1 MHDHRHEDLDKVG
14 RLDWH
19 VDSVVTC
26 VNRVQWL
33 QTCFSCMDVEEE
45 QLWQPHP
52 AFAHL
57 QQWQETWQSS
67 FTSCPPTVA
76 ANQRCCCW
84 PKSQEG
90 CNACS
95 LRCRAS
101 WLHKLALASLA
112 RGYLDIK
119 WVWAAKS
126 YSGVC
131 IHGALTGQLAHK
143 QNCICHVAVPFAISQ
158 LYSCCSNACTL
169 CNGSWI
175 GCLLGLTAFTLVRNV
190 SILL

>member
-1 MHDHRHEDLDKVG
+1 
-14 RLDWH
+14 
-19 VDSVVTC
+19 
-26 VNRVQWL
+26 
-33 QTCFSCMDVEEE
+33 MDVEEE

-57 QQWQETWQSS
+57 QQWRETWQSS

-131 IHGALTGQLAHK
+131 IHGALTGQLA
-143 QNCICHVAVPFAISQ
+143 QNK
-158 LYSCCSNACTL
+158 
-169 CNGSWI
+169 
-175 GCLLGLTAFTLVRNV
+175 TAFAMLLCHLLFHSCTAAAQMLALCVMGHELVACLA
-190 SILL
+190 SLHLLWSGMLASCYRWCCDHAKWFGKGHATHAML